1 MIIRGIELIEI
12 HLPLREPFVTGA
24 RAWSDR
30 KILLLR
36 CVSEDGVEGWGECVA
51 GETPSYSYETTETAW
66 HLLTEHLLPQAVGRE
81 ILSPEEIMAPVS
93 WIRGHPMAKAA
104 MEMALW
110 DLQAKEQ
117 ETPLWEIL
125 GGSGD
130 GVSVGVSIGLQ
141 GDDHTLFQK
150 IEEYLDRGYARVKLK
165 IRPGRDVAMVQGV
178 RDRFPDLPLIV
189 DGNSAYT
196 LEDRALLREFDYLKV
211 MMIEQP
217 LGHADIL
224 DHARLQELIETPICL
239 DESIGSEAD
248 ARMALDAGAC
258 RIINIK
264 AGRVGGL
271 LEARRIHDLCRGRE
285 VPVWCGGMLE
295 SGIGRAHNLA
305 LATLPGFTLPGDIS
319 ESRRYWERDIVTP
332 EFELIGGKLIPSG
345 AAGIGVEP
353 DRLRIRE
360 LTARSVHFG
369 VLPVG

>member
-1 MIIRGIELIEI
+1 MIVRGIELIEI

-51 GETPSYSYETTETAW
+51 GEVPSYSYETTETAW
-66 HLLTEHLLPQAVGRE
+66 HILTEFLLPQAVGRE
-81 ILSPEEIMAPVS
+81 ILSPEEILAPVD
-93 WIRGHPMAKAA
+93 WIRGHPMAKGIL
-104 MEMALW
+104 EMALW

-117 ETPLWEIL
+117 EMPLWEIL
-125 GGSGD
+125 GGSGE
-130 GVSVGVSIGLQ
+130 GVPLGVSIGLQ
-141 GDDHTLFQK
+141 ADDDTLFRRMD
-150 IEEYLDRGYARVKLK
+150 EYLARGYARVKLK

-178 RDRFPDLPLIV
+178 RARFPDLPLIV

-196 LEDRALLREFDYLKV
+196 LGDAPLLREFDDLNIA
-211 MMIEQP
+211 MIEQP
-217 LGHADIL
+217 LGHSDIV

-264 AGRVGGL
+264 PGRVGGL
-271 LEARRIHDLCRGRE
+271 LKARRIHDLCRGQG

-332 EFELIGGKLIPSG
+332 EFEMIGGKLFPSN

-353 DRLRIRE
+353 DRPRIEE
-360 LTARSVHFG
+360 LTARSVRFG
-369 VLPVG
+369 VLPIG

>member
-1 MIIRGIELIEI
+1 MIVRGIELTEI

-36 CVSEDGVEGWGECVA
+36 CVSEEGVEGWGECVA
-51 GETPSYSYETTETAW
+51 GEAPSYSYETTETAW
-66 HLLTEHLLPQAVGRE
+66 HLLTEYLLPLALGRE
-81 ILSPEEIMAPVS
+81 ILSPEEILAPVS

-104 MEMALW
+104 LEMALW

-117 ETPLWEIL
+117 EMPLWEIL
-125 GGSGD
+125 GGSSQ
-130 GVSVGVSIGLQ
+130 GVPVGVSIGLQ
-141 GDDHTLFQK
+141 PDDITLFGK
-150 IEEYLDRGYARVKLK
+150 IEEYLARGYGRVKLK
-165 IRPGRDVAMVQGV
+165 IRPGRDVAMVQEV
-178 RDRFPDLPLIV
+178 RARFPDLPLIV

-196 LEDRALLREFDYLKV
+196 LADADLLREFDDLNV

-217 LGHADIL
+217 LGHADIVE
-224 DHARLQELIETPICL
+224 HARLQKLIGTPLCL

-264 AGRVGGL
+264 PGRVGGL
-271 LEARRIHDLCRGRE
+271 LEARRIHDLCRERG

-305 LATLPGFTLPGDIS
+305 LATLPGFVLPGDIS

-332 EFELIGGKLIPSG
+332 EFELIGGKLIPSC
-345 AAGIGVEP
+345 AVGIGVEP
-353 DRLRIRE
+353 DGLRIQQ
-360 LTARSVHFG
+360 LTARSVRFG
-369 VLPVG
+369 VLPPG